1 MDYDTWNGEGEP
13 PKAWAIFSSA
23 AMSRIDPDG
32 WGLESDV
39 KKSKGRDV
47 RGVSVE
53 RRTLVRSANGK
64 PSAYGYY
71 MQFQWRAKRN
81 NLVSDIKKTKSEA
94 ISSLLEKEEK

>member
-1 MDYDTWNGEGEP
+1 MDYDTWNGEGEV
-13 PKAWAIFSSA
+13 PKEWAILTWASGDLA
-23 AMSRIDPDG
+23 G
-32 WGLESDV
+32 WGFDSDV

-53 RRTLVRSANGK
+53 RRSLVRSANGK
-64 PSAYGYY
+64 PSAHGYY
-71 MQFQWRAKRN
+71 IQFQWRAKRN